1 MKWIER
7 NGNVMNSPTKP
18 TQKIPTKKNVWKCGK
33 LIRCVCKEW
42 KKKHSKMECDCLTF
56 RREKLFPCEWW
67 CKWRNIEKEEKTS
80 GESTLKWQWKIARI
94 TLNKFEIYAN
104 GIRCW
109 LLEQV
114 EKKHHKMWIQF
125 PFRFNGEENKNWLSF
140 VPLFGGNT
148 SKMLIRCVASL
159 FFG

>member
-1 MKWIER
+1 
-7 NGNVMNSPTKP
+7 
-18 TQKIPTKKNVWKCGK
+18 
-33 LIRCVCKEW
+33 
-42 KKKHSKMECDCLTF
+42 MECDCLTF

-114 EKKHHKMWIQF
+114 KKSVIKCESNFLFDSTARKIKIGYLLCHCLVAIRRKCWFDASHLYFLAKVSFHNFSGEFAFAMRRFKKHGLLRIMCTAVHIFFTLWERI
-125 PFRFNGEENKNWLSF
+125 F
-140 VPLFGGNT
+140 V
-148 SKMLIRCVASL
+148 
-159 FFG
+159 